1 MRTLALLVLAAAL
14 PASAQSPLAELQA
27 AAGAQGGIDIIITPP
42 GRGGR
47 LPGRAPG
54 ARGSAGREAAAAFCG
69 EADFDSDERECM
81 AVVSRS
87 DYFDLEAVAAC
98 RRVNF
103 SSEYPGCA
111 AAIADKTYLR
121 AEVDL
126 CGRESF
132 GSGIISCF
140 QRSGRPWRGGRDG
153 DAYIRRQLRRVQQ
166 LLREGRYR
174 EADRALDD
182 VINSL
187 EP

>member
-1 MRTLALLVLAAAL
+1 MRLALLALVLAV
-14 PASAQSPLAELQA
+14 PASASSPLAELRS
-27 AAGAQGGIDIIITPP
+27 AAGAQGGIDIISTPP

-47 LPGRAPG
+47 APGRAPG

-69 EADFDSDERECM
+69 EADFDSDKRECM

-87 DYFDLEAVAAC
+87 DYFDVEAVNAC

-103 SSEYPGCA
+103 SSEHPGCA
-111 AAIADKTYLR
+111 AAIADKTFLR

-153 DAYIRRQLRRVQQ
+153 DAYIRRQLLRVKRLMQEQ
-166 LLREGRYR
+166 RYR
-174 EADRALDD
+174 EAERALDD
-182 VINSL
+182 VIISL